1 LLLLLS
7 SLLLPLSL
15 LLLLTLSL
23 SLLSSSVFRNR
34 KNRSVES
41 NDENYGYGKAA
52 DWWSLGA

>member
-7 SLLLPLSL
+7 SLFLPLSL
-15 LLLLTLSL
+15 FLLLTLSL

-52 DWWSLGA
+52 DWWSLGE